1 MENENE
7 TAQPKVEHEHQTVR
21 PPFRLHSG
29 TVFPEHA
36 TEISEKSL
44 PASPTAAADHRTG
57 SRMESRFKLDG
68 KHMDKD
74 VVDKL
79 TEYDFN
85 DDGEI
90 DAAEVRGTTAGRGPR
105 RGCAE
110 GFISCAA
117 TEII

>member
-7 TAQPKVEHEHQTVR
+7 TAQPKVENEHQTSR

-90 DAAEVRGTTAGRGPR
+90 DAAEVRRGTTVGRGK
-105 RGCAE
+105 GCAE
-110 GFISCAA
+110 GIICCAA
-117 TEII
+117 MDIV